1 MRRVWIAIAAAVL
14 GTTGGPALSQP
25 DPIVTAA
32 QGYELRLT
40 GGGLA
45 AGRRGLHSWPVWAFG
60 VPRREAIAR
69 VTALRGAPTVT
80 GTSPGCG
87 RDPLAYARFGT
98 LILYFRRDRFVGWH
112 LAGPRVARPIETE
125 WGMGIGTP
133 RREIANSD
141 TGDPVFRRTRRG
153 TEFDADGM
161 HGLLGGTGP
170 RARIASLWAGET
182 CER

>member
-1 MRRVWIAIAAAVL
+1 MRIMIIAAAIAMA
-14 GTTGGPALSQP
+14 GLSGAASAQP
-25 DPIVTAA
+25 DPVVTAA

-45 AGRRGLHSWPVWAFG
+45 AGRRGLHAYPVWGFG
-60 VPRREAIAR
+60 APRREAIAR
-69 VTALRGAPTVT
+69 VTALRGAPAAT

-87 RDPLAYARFGT
+87 REPLAYARFGT

-112 LAGPRVARPIETE
+112 LGGPRDAKPVATE

-133 RREIANSD
+133 RREIADSD
-141 TGDPVFRRTRRG
+141 VADPVFRRTRRG

-161 HGLLGGTGP
+161 HGLLDGPGP
-170 RARIASLWAGET
+170 RARIASLWAGEI